1 MTHHGSALQGFGLGL
16 RPQHYERILAGDCA
30 VDWFEILSENYL
42 VPGGRPLYYLDR
54 IAERFP
60 LAMHGV
66 SLSIGSSDPL
76 NRSYL
81 RDLAR
86 LARRVQPR
94 LISDHLC
101 WTGVDGLNLH
111 DLMPLPQTDEAVH
124 HVARRIGQ
132 VQDALGRQ
140 FVIENVSSYVDF
152 RQSAMPEWEFLS
164 EVARRADCGILL
176 DVNNIYVSAM
186 NHGFSPHDYLAGL
199 PVNRI
204 GQMHLAGHSDAGT
217 HLVDTHDHP
226 VPPPVWSLYGEAVR
240 RFGPVST
247 LVEWDDRI
255 PALEELV
262 AEAGRARSVEAEV
275 LRAYPKPA

>member
-1 MTHHGSALQGFGLGL
+1 MTHHSSTLQGFGLGL
-16 RPQHYERILAGDCA
+16 RPQHYEQILAGDCA

-124 HVARRIGQ
+124 HVAGRIGQ

-140 FVIENVSSYVDF
+140 FVIENVSSYVGF
-152 RQSAMPEWEFLS
+152 THSRLAEWQFLS
-164 EVARRADCGILL
+164 AIVAESGCALLL
-176 DVNNIYVSAM
+176 DINNVYVNSV
-186 NHGFSPHDYLAGL
+186 NHGFDALDYLDGL
-199 PVNRI
+199 PRHSVRQI
-204 GQMHLAGHSDAGT
+204 HLAGHSQDAAGT
-217 HLVDTHDHP
+217 GLLIDTHDHP
-226 VPPPVWSLYGEAVR
+226 VCDAVWALYAAALE
-240 RFGPVST
+240 RFGAVPSMI
-247 LVEWDDRI
+247 ERDDRI
-255 PALEELV
+255 PPLDQLLAELDH
-262 AEAGRARSVEAEV
+262 ARDIASHVTTA
-275 LRAYPKPA
+275 PA

>member
-140 FVIENVSSYVDF
+140 FVLENVSSYVGF
-152 RQSAMPEWEFLS
+152 THSRLAEWQFLS
-164 EVARRADCGILL
+164 AIVAESGCALLL
-176 DVNNIYVSAM
+176 DINNVYVNSV
-186 NHGFSPHDYLAGL
+186 NHGFDALDYLDGL
-199 PVNRI
+199 PRHSVRQI
-204 GQMHLAGHSDAGT
+204 HLAGHSQDAAGT
-217 HLVDTHDHP
+217 GLLIDTHDHP
-226 VPPPVWSLYGEAVR
+226 VCDAVWALYAAALE
-240 RFGPVST
+240 RFGAVPSMIERDDHIPPLDDLLAELDQARDIASRVTTVS
-247 LVEWDDRI
+247 V
-255 PALEELV
+255 
-262 AEAGRARSVEAEV
+262 
-275 LRAYPKPA
+275 

>member
-1 MTHHGSALQGFGLGL
+1 MTHHSSTLQGFGLGL
-16 RPQHYERILAGDCA
+16 RPQHYEQILAGDCA

-124 HVARRIGQ
+124 HVAGRIGQ

-140 FVIENVSSYVDF
+140 FVIENVSSYVGF
-152 RQSAMPEWEFLS
+152 THSRLAEWQFLS
-164 EVARRADCGILL
+164 AIVAESGCALLL
-176 DVNNIYVSAM
+176 DINNVYVNSV
-186 NHGFSPHDYLAGL
+186 NHGFDALDYLDGL
-199 PVNRI
+199 PRHSVRQI
-204 GQMHLAGHSDAGT
+204 HLAGHSQDAAGT
-217 HLVDTHDHP
+217 GLLIDTHDHP
-226 VPPPVWSLYGEAVR
+226 VCDAVWALYAAALE
-240 RFGPVST
+240 RFGAVPSMI
-247 LVEWDDRI
+247 ERDDRI
-255 PALEELV
+255 PPLDQLLAELDQ
-262 AEAGRARSVEAEV
+262 ARDIASRVTTVSA
-275 LRAYPKPA
+275 

>member
-1 MTHHGSALQGFGLGL
+1 MTHHSSALQGFGLGL
-16 RPQHYERILAGDCA
+16 RPQHYEQILAGDCA

-124 HVARRIGQ
+124 HVAGRIGQ

-140 FVIENVSSYVDF
+140 FVIENVSSYVGF
-152 RQSAMPEWEFLS
+152 THSRLAEWQFLS
-164 EVARRADCGILL
+164 AIVAESGCALLL
-176 DVNNIYVSAM
+176 DINNVYVNSV
-186 NHGFSPHDYLAGL
+186 NHGFDALDYLDGL
-199 PVNRI
+199 PRHSVRQI
-204 GQMHLAGHSDAGT
+204 HLAGHSQDAAGT
-217 HLVDTHDHP
+217 GLLIDTHDHP
-226 VPPPVWSLYGEAVR
+226 VCDAVWALYAAALE
-240 RFGPVST
+240 RFGAVPSMI
-247 LVEWDDRI
+247 ERDDRI
-255 PALEELV
+255 PPLDQLLAELDQ
-262 AEAGRARSVEAEV
+262 ARDIASRVTTVSA
-275 LRAYPKPA
+275 

>member
-140 FVIENVSSYVDF
+140 FVLENVSSYVGF
-152 RQSAMPEWEFLS
+152 THSRLAEWQFLS
-164 EVARRADCGILL
+164 AIVAESGCALLL
-176 DVNNIYVSAM
+176 DINNVYVNSV
-186 NHGFSPHDYLAGL
+186 NHGFDALDYLDGL
-199 PVNRI
+199 PRHSVRQI
-204 GQMHLAGHSDAGT
+204 HLAGHSQDAAGT
-217 HLVDTHDHP
+217 GLLIDTHDHP
-226 VPPPVWSLYGEAVR
+226 VCDAVWALYAAALE
-240 RFGPVST
+240 RFGAVPSMI
-247 LVEWDDRI
+247 ERDDRI
-255 PALEELV
+255 PPLDDLLAELDQ
-262 AEAGRARSVEAEV
+262 ARDIASRVTTVSV
-275 LRAYPKPA
+275 